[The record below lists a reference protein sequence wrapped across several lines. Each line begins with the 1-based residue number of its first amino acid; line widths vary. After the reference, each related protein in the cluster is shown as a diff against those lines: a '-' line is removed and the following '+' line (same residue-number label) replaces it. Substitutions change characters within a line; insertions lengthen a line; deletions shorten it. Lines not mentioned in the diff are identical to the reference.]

1 VPFTPAHPAAILPLL
16 RRGRWVGAGLLTG
29 SIAPDLPTY
38 LPLGLTHEQT
48 HPLTA
53 ILWPDGLLAIGA
65 LIVWWGPLRPAL
77 MSLWP
82 AAAARCGT
90 PSWRDPRIWRTR
102 ASAAQWL
109 GWLAL
114 SELVGLATH
123 LLWDGFTHRDG
134 YFAEHWSLLDRSIDG
149 HPIFNLLQFW
159 CSVVG
164 MAVVAAYLV
173 VEWRRRSGMAA
184 AASAAAATEGHRH
197 LRAPLRY
204 GVIAV
209 VLLATVLTVLLTG
222 HSVPHP
228 YAIRRAWLWRHRL
241 VAGGGVLLT
250 LLSVWALTHVLA
262 KAALRSRTQTPESQ
276 QDPHTKTPA
285 DVP

>member
-16 RRGRWVGAGLLTG
+16 RRGRWVSAGLVTG

-65 LIVWWGPLRPAL
+65 LLVWWGPLRPAL

-82 AAAARCGT
+82 AAAARCG
-90 PSWRDPRIWRTR
+90 PPAWRDLRIWRTR
-102 ASAAQWL
+102 ATAAQWL

-114 SELVGLATH
+114 SELVALATH

-134 YFAEHWSLLDRSIDG
+134 YFAEHWSLLNRAIDG

-164 MAVVAAYLV
+164 IAVVAAYLV
-173 VEWRRRSGMAA
+173 IEWRRRRGAAA
-184 AASAAAATEGHRH
+184 AASAAATTAGHWH

-228 YAIRRAWLWRHRL
+228 YAFRRAWLWRHRL

-250 LLSVWALTHVLA
+250 LLSVWALAHVLA
-262 KAALRSRTQTPESQ
+262 KAALRSRSLESD